1 MDRFLRNFRRAIDVK
16 DRGELMSVRSKLI
29 LIFLSL
35 SVVPLAALTFFSYSN
50 SLKSM
55 RELVERDNQMAA
67 DQIEDRVAR
76 LNEGIQGRMEAITQL
91 PELQRLEPGQP
102 VSAGQGAQLAQ
113 AMQREAGESWSL
125 FSDLQ
130 FQPAQPAVAPAPPAA
145 PVAPSPVEHLK
156 EVLEPLM
163 ALAEAE
169 AAAASEAAANAE
181 EEVWSMKII
190 LPDFSR
196 LGTEESGGTPTVRQY
211 QLDFVNGVPTT
222 KTMEALTGD
231 MVENVVRLPGFL
243 LQTGEAGEIRLRNL
257 GKEIRTE
264 LMDGPPAG
272 GEMSMPR
279 AEVIDRQAEVLRRFD
294 AQAEEET
301 QELILPVMRHDG
313 PVGNVIAHI
322 RSDRVLA
329 QVFRGVAVSDE
340 EIAFAVDPRGNL
352 HTRRP
357 EDLAILKALGLIAPA
372 ASDEPV
378 QMVSAD
384 YGELSRVLD
393 QSGWIGVIEENE
405 ETGYT
410 FGVVRRISSELRSI
424 RSAALMNLFL
434 GFAFIGMAGSG
445 VIVFSHRMTHGLQSL
460 TDGARRIAAGD
471 LDYRILARRKD
482 ELGQLAAAFNEM
494 ARDLGHSR
502 RELLAQERV
511 RREMEI
517 ARTIQRDSLPREPFN
532 SSDVQVFGRSIPCNE
547 VGGDFYNFL
556 PLPDGRI
563 ALLVGD
569 VSGKGVPAAL
579 LMAEVQATMRTL
591 LQYRQDAS
599 HVMTQVNTEVYQ
611 SKPDN
616 VYLTLFL
623 GILDRESGTLTYV
636 NAGHSPPFILRA
648 EDGSVE
654 PLRATSRPVGL
665 FADVP
670 MTKACVGVTSGDVL
684 CLYTDGVSESAEAYG
699 DEFFGAQR
707 IEAAVRSRFDAALPA
722 MLEEVA
728 NRLAA
733 FHGEGEMED
742 DATLVLARITWPDRG
757 AGVRSSEEAMAVDT
771 TAPLA

>member
-1 MDRFLRNFRRAIDVK
+1 
-16 DRGELMSVRSKLI
+16 MSVRSKLI

-35 SVVPLAALTFFSYSN
+35 SVVPLAALTFFSYNN

-67 DQIEDRVAR
+67 DQIENRVSG
-76 LNEGIQGRMEAITQL
+76 LNEGIQRRMEAITQL

-102 VSAGQGAQLAQ
+102 VSADQGAQLAQ
-113 AMQREAGESWSL
+113 AMQREVGESWSF

-130 FQPAQPAVAPAPPAA
+130 FQPAKPAVAPAPPPE
-145 PVAPSPVEHLK
+145 PVARGLPGNLE
-156 EVLEPLM
+156 EIFEPLL
-163 ALAEAE
+163 ALAEVE
-169 AAAASEAAANAE
+169 AAAASEAVAKGE
-181 EEVWSMKII
+181 KEVWSMKII
-190 LPDFSR
+190 LPDFSQ
-196 LGTEESGGTPTVRQY
+196 LAMDESGGAPTVKQY
-211 QLDFVNGVPTT
+211 QLDFVDGVPTT
-222 KTMEALTGD
+222 QTMETLTSG

-257 GKEIRTE
+257 GQKIRQE
-264 LMDGPPAG
+264 LMHAPPEGSEQAA
-272 GEMSMPR
+272 PR
-279 AEVIDRQAEVLRRFD
+279 AEVIHRQVEVLRRFD
-294 AQAEEET
+294 AEAEEET
-301 QELILPVMRHDG
+301 QDLILPVMRHDR
-313 PVGNVIAHI
+313 PVGNLIAHI
-322 RSDRVLA
+322 RSDRLLA
-329 QVFRGVAVSDE
+329 QVFQGVAVSDD

-357 EDLAILKALGLIAPA
+357 EDMETLKGLGLIAPA
-372 ASDEPV
+372 AADEPV
-378 QMVSAD
+378 RLASAN

-410 FGVVRRISSELRSI
+410 FGVVRRVSSELRSI

-445 VIVFSHRMTHGLQSL
+445 VIVFSHRMTHGLQAL

-482 ELGQLAAAFNEM
+482 ELGQLATAFNEM
-494 ARDLGHSR
+494 AADLSR
-502 RELLAQERV
+502 SRHKLLEQERV

-517 ARTIQRDSLPREPFN
+517 ARTIQRDSLPREPFS
-532 SSDVQVFGRSIPCNE
+532 SSDVQIFGRSIPCNE

-563 ALLVGD
+563 AILVGD

-591 LQYRQDAS
+591 LQYCQDVS
-599 HVMTQVNTEVYQ
+599 QVMMQINSEVFQ

-623 GILDRESGTLTYV
+623 GILDREASTLTYV

-648 EDGSVE
+648 EDGSVDH
-654 PLRATSRPVGL
+654 LGATSRPVGL
-665 FADVP
+665 FDDVS
-670 MTKACVGVTSGDVL
+670 MKDACVDVASGDVL
-684 CLYTDGVSESAEAYG
+684 CIYTDGVAESAEAYG
-699 DEFFGAQR
+699 DEFFGAER
-707 IEAAVRSRFDAALPA
+707 IEAAVRSRFDADLPA
-722 MLEEVA
+722 MLDEVA
-728 NRLAA
+728 SRL
-733 FHGEGEMED
+733 
-742 DATLVLARITWPDRG
+742 T
-757 AGVRSSEEAMAVDT
+757 
-771 TAPLA
+771 